1 MISRTTFWSA
11 QADVILSARFGPIP
25 STSRSRSGL
34 ASMMS
39 NTSLPNSP
47 TMRFA

>member
-1 MISRTTFWSA
+1 MISRITFWSA
-11 QADVILSARFGPIP
+11 QPEMIFDARFGPIP

-39 NTSLPNSP
+39 NTSFPK
-47 TMRFA
+47 RFNNRLA